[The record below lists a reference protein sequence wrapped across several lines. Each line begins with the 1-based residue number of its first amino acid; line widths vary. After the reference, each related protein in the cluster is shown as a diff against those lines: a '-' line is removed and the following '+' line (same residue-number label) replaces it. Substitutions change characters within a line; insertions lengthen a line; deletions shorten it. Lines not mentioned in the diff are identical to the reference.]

1 MCITAGD
8 KIIAS
13 FPAVQRSVPS
23 KHDDKHCV
31 TAANTYS
38 FCVIIFAA
46 SYKDTNTS

>member
-1 MCITAGD
+1 MCFPASD

-13 FPAVQRSVPS
+13 FPAVQRSVLS